1 MKRVVALMLCWSAF
15 ACENEPSAK
24 NEPSPGIGGTTF
36 QGDSGVDAGELPGVP
51 LEVLVPGEGSV
62 FVDLAGPSVVE
73 LLNDGADH
81 STAWDLAFSKW
92 DVFTNSGPSG
102 SGAGKAFGPLEI
114 LGYFSDTPPEVP
126 FLTEDRTGGAF
137 LDWYDYDGAFHALYS
152 RFHVYGVKRD
162 ERLWK
167 VQILGYYGEVEGAP
181 VSAIYSIRY
190 AEVTSSGI
198 GETVVVEN
206 IDGTAGGPSGSEDA
220 PSTCL
225 DLATGALSQ
234 KTPSNARVETDWD
247 LCFRRTIVSVNGE
260 LGGPGPVGAVDLD
273 ADKTATE
280 TLAENQEKTA
290 DSTLAGFEAIDTV
303 TLANPALSYRGD
315 RIVSAFSDVWVSHT
329 EPPTFENGCWRVVG
343 GDGTDEHVLVFTGID
358 GYGPASAG
366 KVTLRVRS
374 FQ

>member
-1 MKRVVALMLCWSAF
+1 MKSFVALVFCCSAVG
-15 ACENEPSAK
+15 CENEPSAR
-24 NEPSPGIGGTTF
+24 NQPSPGGDGTTF
-36 QGDSGVDAGELPGVP
+36 QSDSGVDAGELPGIP
-51 LEVLVPGEGSV
+51 LEVDVPAEGRV

-73 LLNDGADH
+73 LPTDGAD

-114 LGYFSDTPPEVP
+114 LGYFADTPPEVP

-137 LDWYDYDGAFHALYS
+137 LDWYDYDSAFHALYS
-152 RFHVYGVKRD
+152 RFHVYGVKRED
-162 ERLWK
+162 RLWK

-190 AEVTSSGI
+190 AEVTSTGI
-198 GETVVVEN
+198 GATVIVES

-234 KTPSNARVETDWD
+234 KTPTKARVETDWD

-260 LGGPGPVGAVDLD
+260 LGGPGPVAAVDLD
-273 ADKTATE
+273 ADETATE
-280 TLAENQEKTA
+280 TLAENQQKTG
-290 DSTLAGFEAIDTV
+290 DSMLPAFDAVDSAA
-303 TLANPALSYRGD
+303 LANPALSYRGD
-315 RIVSAFSDVWVSHT
+315 RIVSAFSDVWVSRT
-329 EPPTFENGCWRVVG
+329 EPPTFANGCWRVVG
-343 GDGTDEHVLVFTGID
+343 GDGSDEHVLVFTGID

>member
-1 MKRVVALMLCWSAF
+1 MKRVVAIVLCCSVF
-15 ACENEPSAK
+15 ACANEPSAE
-24 NEPSPGIGGTTF
+24 NEPSPGGGGTF
-36 QGDSGVDAGELPGVP
+36 QSDSGVDAGELPGIP
-51 LEVLVPGEGSV
+51 LEIDVPADGRV

-73 LLNDGADH
+73 VPSDGAD
-81 STAWDLAFSKW
+81 STVWDLAFSKW

-114 LGYFSDTPPEVP
+114 LGYFADTPPEVP
-126 FLTEDRTGGAF
+126 FLIEDRTGGAF

-162 ERLWK
+162 DRLWK

-181 VSAIYSIRY
+181 ISAIYSIRY
-190 AEVTSSGI
+190 AEVTSTGI
-198 GETVVVEN
+198 EEAVVVEN

-234 KTPSNARVETDWD
+234 KTPSNARVEADWD

-260 LGGPGPVGAVDLD
+260 LGGPGSVGAVDLD
-273 ADKTATE
+273 VEKSAAE
-280 TLAENQEKTA
+280 TLAETQAKTA
-290 DSTLAGFEAIDTV
+290 ESMLPAFDAIDSV
-303 TLANPALSYRGD
+303 ALADPALVYRGD
-315 RIVSAFSDVWVSHT
+315 RIVSAFSDVWVSQA
-329 EPPTFENGCWRVVG
+329 EPPTFGNGCWRVVG
-343 GDGTDEHVLVFTGID
+343 GDGSDEHVLVFTGID